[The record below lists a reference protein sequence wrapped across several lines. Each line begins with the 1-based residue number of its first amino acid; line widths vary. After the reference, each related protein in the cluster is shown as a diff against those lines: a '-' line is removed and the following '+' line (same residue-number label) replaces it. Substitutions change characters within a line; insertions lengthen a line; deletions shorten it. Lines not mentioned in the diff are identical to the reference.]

1 MIGLVFGT
9 AWALA
14 AGLAAEPSGLS
25 PGTGRE
31 VIGPEVVEAEVIEA
45 EVVEAEVV
53 EAEGVEPAPVP
64 EPTTVREPE
73 RGDASGLSPGTGQV
87 SSETD
92 PPEHRRLAI
101 GRLHNHVGLAAGV
114 GLARRE
120 VGEATLAATTAVGG
134 LQLRLAGLAERHV
147 AGAKVVRITL
157 PELMLV
163 LELGGTVARGDEP
176 AAAQGLAARGGFAG
190 GGAGVANIGAGW
202 ASPGRVGV
210 YGRVMV
216 GQRFL
221 ARSTDLDGAYF
232 MGSLGPGAGLRVA
245 AARRMTMLLGGGID
259 GVLGVQ
265 RLARSRLVAQLA
277 PVAEFAVYTQ
287 PRPDVY
293 FGLVTRGDIT
303 ALGRRYGGQRL
314 HGRATAEVVWQL
326 AYGGPFRCA
335 AVLLIY
341 EGSRVEAA
349 PGHPQFDPLGE
360 RRDSHQLL
368 LAGGVTF

>member
-1 MIGLVFGT
+1 MVGLVFGT
-9 AWALA
+9 AWALV
-14 AGLAAEPSGLS
+14 AGPAPGATATELS

-31 VIGPEVVEAEVIEA
+31 VAGPEAVEAGTGREVVE
-45 EVVEAEVV
+45 
-53 EAEGVEPAPVP
+53 PD
-64 EPTTVREPE
+64 
-73 RGDASGLSPGTGQV
+73 RGDANGLAPGTGQV
-87 SSETD
+87 SPGID
-92 PPEHRRLAI
+92 LPARRRLAI

-120 VGEATLAATTAVGG
+120 VGDATLAASTAVGG

-147 AGAKVVRITL
+147 AGARVVRITL

-163 LELGGTVARGDEP
+163 LELGGTVARRDE
-176 AAAQGLAARGGFAG
+176 AAGAQGLAARGGFAG

-221 ARSTDLDGAYF
+221 ARSADLDGAYF
-232 MGSLGPGAGLRVA
+232 FGSLGPGAGLRVA
-245 AARRMTMLLGGGID
+245 AARRMTLLLGGGVD

-277 PVAEFAVYTQ
+277 PVAEFAVYAQ

-293 FGLVTRGDIT
+293 FGLVTRGDVT

-341 EGSRVEAA
+341 EGSRVVAG
-349 PGHPQFDPLGE
+349 PGHPQYDPQGE
-360 RRDSHQLL
+360 RRSSHQLL